1 MRTHGIEVEVEAQS
15 RPVMVLGDP
24 DQLNQILTNLLVNA
38 QQELERQP
46 APRLVRISVR
56 AAGEGVVIRVADNGP
71 GVPDPIRGRIFDPF
85 FTTKPAGA
93 GTGIGLA
100 VSRGIAEAPGGS
112 LHLVE
117 KPGGGACFELRL
129 RAAGSHPPQ
138 PSRAEPEI
146 CAAPNECTALIVDD
160 EPEVARVLAQML
172 ERQGFHCD
180 LASSGREAQGLLS

>member
-71 GVPDPIRGRIFDPF
+71 GVPDNIRGRIFDPF

-100 VSRGIAEAPGGS
+100 VSRGIAESHGGS
-112 LHLVE
+112 LTMASSPL
-117 KPGGGACFELRL
+117 GGACFVLRL
-129 RAAGSHPPQ
+129 PALPLGSHE
-138 PSRAEPEI
+138 AEVE
-146 CAAPNECTALIVDD
+146 AALSANA
-160 EPEVARVLAQML
+160 VAK
-172 ERQGFHCD
+172 
-180 LASSGREAQGLLS
+180 